1 VAQGFHGR
9 RRSAVRAGRCGF
21 GWRDTMSEP
30 ALVILAAGLGSRYGD
45 TKQIAGVGP
54 NGEWLL
60 EYAIHD
66 ALAAGFTQVVMV
78 IRPALRESLEARLAP
93 HLQGHAALHFV
104 EQSVDK
110 VPAGCSVP
118 VDRSKPLGTGHALWC
133 CAPLLRGPFAVIN
146 ADDYY
151 GRDAFHLL
159 AAHFSANAR
168 PAMVGYRLDA
178 TLSSHG
184 GVNRGVCRI
193 DADGQLEDVTEVIDI
208 AARDGVLT
216 GTAPNG
222 ARTTLTPDAVVS
234 LNCWGLQPDLLPD
247 LEQGLREFLPHAGAK
262 NEYFLPHAIA
272 AHLAKRRQS
281 LAVLPSR
288 DAWMGLTYPDDRA
301 RVVNA
306 IAALHA
312 DGVYPTPLWSRA

>member
-1 VAQGFHGR
+1 
-9 RRSAVRAGRCGF
+9 
-21 GWRDTMSEP
+21 MSEP

-78 IRPALRESLEARLAP
+78 IRSALRERLEARLAP
-93 HLQGHAALHFV
+93 HLQNRAALHLV
-104 EQSVDK
+104 EQTFDK
-110 VPAGCSVP
+110 IPAGCNVP
-118 VDRSKPLGTGHALWC
+118 SDRSKPLGTGHALWC
-133 CAPLLRGPFAVIN
+133 CAPLLHGPFAVIN

-159 AAHFSANAR
+159 AAHFRTSAR

-184 GVNRGVCRI
+184 GVNRGVCRV
-193 DADGQLEDVTEVIDI
+193 DAEGQLANVTEVIDI
-208 AARDGVLT
+208 DVRDGVLT
-216 GTAPNG
+216 GTAPGG
-222 ARTTLTPDAVVS
+222 AHTTLAPDAVVS
-234 LNCWGLQPDLLPD
+234 LNCWGLLPDLLPD
-247 LEQGLREFLPHAGAK
+247 LEEGLRAFLPRAGAK

-272 AHLAKRRQS
+272 MHLAKHHQS
-281 LAVLPSR
+281 LAVLPSA
-288 DAWMGLTYPDDRA
+288 DAWMGLTYPDDRS
-301 RVVNA
+301 RVVSA
-306 IAALHA
+306 MAALHA
-312 DGVYPTPLWSRA
+312 QGAYPTPLWTHA